1 LAAVAAVVLRV
12 LGAIASATPAPV
24 PGGAIRVG
32 AGSIALMAVL
42 AALIAGAF
50 LLWARGAADTGPA
63 AAPVVVLVL
72 GLVALA
78 LWVANPFAAALIVPA
93 LHLWMWAVGPRR
105 SVSALLVLAGLAV
118 PVAAVFYYA
127 HSLGLGPLAAAWSI
141 VLLVAGGG
149 VGVGAVVAASLVLGC
164 LATLVAAAAI
174 GAAREAR
181 PEVLPVTVRGPVTYA
196 GPGSLGG
203 TRSALRR

>member
-1 LAAVAAVVLRV
+1 
-12 LGAIASATPAPV
+12 
-24 PGGAIRVG
+24 
-32 AGSIALMAVL
+32 
-42 AALIAGAF
+42 
-50 LLWARGAADTGPA
+50 
-63 AAPVVVLVL
+63 
-72 GLVALA
+72 
-78 LWVANPFAAALIVPA
+78 VANPFAAALIVPA